1 MSTDT
6 PTEGTTTRRA
16 RRSSASSGA
25 DARVL
30 EEQVP
35 REVREAADAGR
46 ETTRTLAEAQ
56 EAGYLGSPV
65 DPRPNE
71 DYTVAG
77 EERRRQLAAEG
88 KSIDYPPSREQR
100 GPSRDLGEQITAN
113 G

>member
-1 MSTDT
+1 MSTDN
-6 PTEGTTTRRA
+6 PTEA
-16 RRSSASSGA
+16 SPRRSRRTAASTA
-25 DARVL
+25 DATVL

-35 REVREAADAGR
+35 REVREATAAGR
-46 ETTRTLAEAQ
+46 PTTRTLADAQ
-56 EAGYLGSPV
+56 EAGYLGDPV

-88 KSIDYPPSREQR
+88 KSIDHPPSREQR
-100 GPSRDLGEQITAN
+100 GPARDLGEQITAN